1 MKVDVWLASQ
11 LRLDEVCLLDGVL
24 ETEWESEGKVC
35 DLLVRIAEVVSEL
48 KHKLCV
54 FIVLVEPVGRLCDD
68 PAPLFLL
75 RGQHTEYR
83 LESLAVQLRLQQL
96 LKRVLPSC

>member
-24 ETEWESEGKVC
+24 KTERESEGKVC

-68 PAPLFLL
+68 PAPLLLL

-83 LESLAVQLRLQQL
+83 LESLAVQL
-96 LKRVLPSC
+96 